1 MSATIGDP
9 ENPVRKLAETLPVAN
24 QWEIV
29 ELLGQSMAR
38 HQFLLC
44 HPEKDKRDYILEFS
58 GDEWLDYIPSWRH
71 PAAVQPTFEGARA
84 TRRLV
89 IRRLS
94 YSFPLETLEAALL
107 EKVDGSRTIRDIL
120 RTTHLAQNNEDLLL
134 AARRFFGCMADWDH
148 LQFEI
153 P

>member
-1 MSATIGDP
+1 
-9 ENPVRKLAETLPVAN
+9 
-24 QWEIV
+24 
-29 ELLGQSMAR
+29 
-38 HQFLLC
+38 
-44 HPEKDKRDYILEFS
+44 
-58 GDEWLDYIPSWRH
+58 
-71 PAAVQPTFEGARA
+71 
-84 TRRLV
+84 V

-107 EKVDGSRTIRDIL
+107 EKVNGSRTIRDIL
-120 RTTHLAQNNEDLLL
+120 RTTHVAQNNEDLLL